1 MYPQTSKPPWIS
13 YRADNVCNAM
23 RDQDDLRGQ
32 LRAAHAAV
40 IVMKRSLRC
49 NAGEMTK
56 DVRKLAEHLEV
67 TEGAAALL
75 SC

>member
-1 MYPQTSKPPWIS
+1 
-13 YRADNVCNAM
+13 M